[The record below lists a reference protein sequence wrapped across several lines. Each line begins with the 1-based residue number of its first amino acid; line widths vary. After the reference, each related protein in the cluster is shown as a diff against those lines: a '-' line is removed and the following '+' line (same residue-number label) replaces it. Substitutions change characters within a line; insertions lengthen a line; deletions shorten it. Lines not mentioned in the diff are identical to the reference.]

1 MQYLPGILK
10 LQRHLFDCFHQQIG
24 QEKALCETI
33 GEYKKRLQ
41 KGTDIVNNL
50 KCIAS
55 YLLPVFP
62 YIKNDIGNFIL
73 KYCEINIHACIH
85 MYIYSQ
91 AWGQILV

>member
-41 KGTDIVNNL
+41 KGIDFFNV
-50 KCIAS
+50 
-55 YLLPVFP
+55 
-62 YIKNDIGNFIL
+62 
-73 KYCEINIHACIH
+73 
-85 MYIYSQ
+85 
-91 AWGQILV
+91 